1 MFVGLWWCF
10 FLSFSAISA
19 IYFERNTR
27 IALAKRYYSWRAID
41 FNRERKRL
49 RGCAQCAVT
58 GYTVVG
64 GAISAGGG
72 ALGGLWVPTSLR
84 YLRMA

>member
-41 FNRERKRL
+41 FDASES
-49 RGCAQCAVT
+49 GCGDVRNVQ
-58 GYTVVG
+58 
-64 GAISAGGG
+64 
-72 ALGGLWVPTSLR
+72 
-84 YLRMA
+84 